1 MEIKLRLME
10 IGQLPMETKL
20 RHQLAQIIHNE
31 MQLSKI
37 FGTGTLRWLACMVVR
52 LSLFFT

>member
-1 MEIKLRLME
+1 MEHKLMEIK
-10 IGQLPMETKL
+10 QKPMETKL

-37 FGTGTLRWLACMVVR
+37 FGTGTLRWLACMVSR
-52 LSLFFT
+52 LFLFST